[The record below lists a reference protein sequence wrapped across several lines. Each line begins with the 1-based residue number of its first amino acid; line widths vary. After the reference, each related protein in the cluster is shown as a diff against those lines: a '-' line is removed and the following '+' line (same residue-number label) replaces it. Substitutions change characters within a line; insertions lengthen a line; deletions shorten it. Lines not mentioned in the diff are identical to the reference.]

1 MPAQRR
7 TMGLGPR
14 LLLAQALVIL
24 AGSITLLGVA
34 LLLAPGLFSTHI
46 DRSAGPIPDDL
57 APHLQTAFATALLTS
72 LLIGVLAAIVTG
84 LAVSW
89 YVARRVVNPLTA
101 MAGAAASVA
110 DGHYGARVAESGLG
124 SEFDAVGRSF
134 NQMAR
139 DLAATERTRAEVL
152 RDLAHEL
159 RTPLTTIRG
168 YHEALSDGVLPANAE
183 NFATIDAELSRV
195 QRLIDDL
202 SRVAGAEE
210 GRSVLHRQPIR
221 VTDLLTS
228 AATAAATNFDRAGV
242 ALRLKPVDDA
252 VVLVD
257 PDRLH
262 EALANLLTNA
272 LRHTPAGGQVTLSTT
287 RSDQAIHLRVT
298 DTGDGITAE
307 HLPRVFERF
316 YRADST
322 RSQQHGGSG
331 IGLAITRALVQAHDG
346 RVQATSPGPGK
357 GSTFTITLPTATP
370 PATEDQP

>member
-1 MPAQRR
+1 MSAQRR
-7 TMGLGPR
+7 TIGFGPR
-14 LLLAQALVIL
+14 LLLAQVLVIL

-34 LLLAPGLFSTHI
+34 LLLAPGLFRTHI
-46 DRSAGPIPDDL
+46 EQSAGPIPDDL
-57 APHLQTAFATALLTS
+57 APHLQAAFARAMLTS
-72 LLIGVLAAIVTG
+72 LLIGVLAAVLTG

-89 YVARRVVNPLTA
+89 YITRRVVDPMTA
-101 MAGAAASVA
+101 MARAAAAVA
-110 DGHYGARVAESGLG
+110 DGHYGARVTESGLG

-168 YHEALSDGVLPANAE
+168 YHEALADGVLPASRE
-183 NFATIDAELSRV
+183 NFATIEAELSRV

-202 SRVAGAEE
+202 SRVAAAEE
-210 GRSVLHRQPIR
+210 GRAVLHRQPVR

-228 AATAAATNFDRAGV
+228 AIAAAAPTFNRAGV
-242 ALRLKPVDDA
+242 ALSLNPLDDG

-257 PDRLH
+257 PDRLQ
-262 EALANLLTNA
+262 EVLANLLNNA
-272 LRHTPAGGQVTLSTT
+272 LRHTPAGGQVTLGAVSSGQTV
-287 RSDQAIHLRVT
+287 QLNVT

-316 YRADST
+316 YRIDSDRAD
-322 RSQQHGGSG
+322 QHGGSG

-346 RVQATSPGPGK
+346 RVQAHSAGPGK

-370 PATEDQP
+370 LSTDGKP